1 MTWDDG
7 TCTGICELK
16 ESWNLLVTSRI
27 CSVVDSVDPRHLSMS
42 SLQSLMVILHGCCT
56 PLYCT
61 VLYCVLCPG
70 RVESSAHTLYRLLL
84 VLTWRKLGPGWA
96 GPGWQQQAGQY
107 GSVHTRTGDTS
118 PVQPPA
124 SVETRQS
131 YQQLHC
137 FKQFNPSKPAKY
149 GVIVSSEHV

>member
-1 MTWDDG
+1 MPFLCNQWHG

-27 CSVVDSVDPRHLSMS
+27 CSGVDSVDPRHLSMS

-96 GPGWQQQAGQY
+96 GPGWAAAGRSIWVSPHAYWRHQP
-107 GSVHTRTGDTS
+107 SAATSQCGDQTVL
-118 PVQPPA
+118 PPTALLQTVQP
-124 SVETRQS
+124 
-131 YQQLHC
+131 
-137 FKQFNPSKPAKY
+137 
-149 GVIVSSEHV
+149 